1 MALKP
6 DFSHAKWRK
15 SGVSSDGGCVEVA
28 YSDGFIGVRD
38 TKDSG
43 TGPILAFNKREWVA
57 SSKAQR
63 RVNSPTSTCA
73 RRARLSASDRDA
85 EN

>member
-6 DFSHAKWRK
+6 DFSSAKWRK

-28 YSDGFIGVRD
+28 YSDGSIGVRD

-43 TGPILAFNKREWVA
+43 TGPILAFNKREWA
-57 SSKAQR
+57 AFLEGTANGEFAYEHLR
-63 RVNSPTSTCA
+63 ATS
-73 RRARLSASDRDA
+73 
-85 EN
+85 